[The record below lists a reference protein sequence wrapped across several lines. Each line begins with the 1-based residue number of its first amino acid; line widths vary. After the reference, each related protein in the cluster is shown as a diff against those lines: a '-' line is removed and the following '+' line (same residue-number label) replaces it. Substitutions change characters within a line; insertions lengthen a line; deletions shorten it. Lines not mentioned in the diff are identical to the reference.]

1 MARADLLCD
10 LIKSGIAGE
19 SLSFRKA
26 AEAICA
32 EERAKQHE
40 VLAKKIEDILKT
52 SSLQTQRKDLPSQ
65 NFSINGNG
73 VNLFQ
78 EIVPERRLD
87 QLFLSDAVKQSCN
100 EIIEEQMRAD
110 LLRSYGVEPRNKVL
124 LIGPPGNGKTSL
136 AEAIATSLMVPLY
149 VVKYESLIGAYLGET
164 ASKLAKLFEYVRTR
178 QCVLFFDEFETLGK
192 ERGDQHE
199 TGEIKRVVSSLL
211 LQIDALPSY
220 VVIIAAT
227 NHEALLDQAVWRRFQ
242 IKLELKR
249 PSRRNLELWFSSFEK
264 KIGFSFGLEA
274 STIAKKLL
282 GRSYA
287 EAEEFALSVYRQYI
301 LRSQCENVKSITMA
315 QLKLHE
321 HSFDNNN
328 KAEGESEDN
337 G

>member
-149 VVKYESLIGAYLGET
+149 VVKYESLMVKKRGHILPT
-164 ASKLAKLFEYVRTR
+164 TQTVR
-178 QCVLFFDEFETLGK
+178 
-192 ERGDQHE
+192 
-199 TGEIKRVVSSLL
+199 
-211 LQIDALPSY
+211 
-220 VVIIAAT
+220 
-227 NHEALLDQAVWRRFQ
+227 
-242 IKLELKR
+242 
-249 PSRRNLELWFSSFEK
+249 
-264 KIGFSFGLEA
+264 
-274 STIAKKLL
+274 
-282 GRSYA
+282 
-287 EAEEFALSVYRQYI
+287 
-301 LRSQCENVKSITMA
+301 
-315 QLKLHE
+315 
-321 HSFDNNN
+321 
-328 KAEGESEDN
+328 
-337 G
+337 